1 MSFVNICQQT
11 SVTRTKESPVP
22 FLWRNV
28 TAQKR
33 RQTAAA
39 AFSFDAEVLAGRSGL
54 VPVSTFAFFPTCRAS
69 WQGGQAAR
77 RAHVAHHPLVPE

>member
-11 SVTRTKESPVP
+11 SVTRTKESPVL

-54 VPVSTFAFFPTCRAS
+54 VPVSTFAFFPTCLEYTATATAT
-69 WQGGQAAR
+69 AA
-77 RAHVAHHPLVPE
+77 AAAAPTKQQ